1 MIIFNRTTEAS
12 KSSARSKYMIKPG
25 EKPSGT
31 RRIDEGAFSVLLDLD
46 PTPNKKYMDTI
57 CKWFSDIGRYFL
69 QVDQN
74 SAESS
79 EIVYIIFKNFFGPK
93 HFDAIKSSEGYFL
106 TRSPNGNNIRI
117 CYSGTFEEDPEFRSF
132 VYEIRW
138 LPLSNYFGVEVNKYY
153 DFEKR
158 FGDREWFVKGFNF
171 KNFGELYDFNNLIS
185 LQERVSSR
193 LKKIEPAILSFLNKH
208 RGVIDKEVDTEKALV
223 FTIPNYE
230 ISNELGKIMSPKAPW
245 CVQRKI
251 KHWNNHVGWGIIFYF
266 FLDRTTGKQFYIE
279 RRTDFDHYNLW
290 DEKNRQLAPYEYPF
304 IVERCGFDPDHLKI
318 FEPERFEGLRRDI
331 NSVFGGR

>member
-1 MIIFNRTTEAS
+1 M
-12 KSSARSKYMIKPG
+12 
-25 EKPSGT
+25 
-31 RRIDEGAFSVLLDLD
+31 
-46 PTPNKKYMDTI
+46 
-57 CKWFSDIGRYFL
+57 
-69 QVDQN
+69 
-74 SAESS
+74 
-79 EIVYIIFKNFFGPK
+79 
-93 HFDAIKSSEGYFL
+93 
-106 TRSPNGNNIRI
+106 
-117 CYSGTFEEDPEFRSF
+117 
-132 VYEIRW
+132 
-138 LPLSNYFGVEVNKYY
+138 
-153 DFEKR
+153 
-158 FGDREWFVKGFNF
+158 
-171 KNFGELYDFNNLIS
+171 
-185 LQERVSSR
+185 
-193 LKKIEPAILSFLNKH
+193 
-208 RGVIDKEVDTEKALV
+208 DTEKALV